1 MDVKKGDDVDY
12 IKATNQH
19 TEQIFELVQKTI
31 KEVYPK
37 YYPTAAVDFFC
48 ALHSRDCI
56 REDIENGRV
65 SVLFLNGQP
74 VGTGSRTEN
83 HITRVYVD
91 PDFQGQGCGSFI
103 MQHLEDEISA
113 EYDTVVLDAS
123 LPASHLYEKRGYQ
136 TVKHERYDLDGGAV
150 LIYEIMEKKL

>member
-1 MDVKKGDDVDY
+1 MKKGEALDY
-12 IKATNQH
+12 IKAAAQH
-19 TEQIFELVQKTI
+19 TEQIFALVQKTI

-37 YYPTAAVDFFC
+37 YYSAEVVDFFC
-48 ALHSRDCI
+48 ALHSFDCI

-65 SVLFLNGQP
+65 GVLFLNGQP
-74 VGTGSRTEN
+74 VGTGSRSGN
-83 HITRVYVD
+83 HVTRVYVD

-113 EYDTVVLDAS
+113 EYDTVLLDAS

-136 TVKHERYDLDGGAV
+136 TITHERYDFDGGAV
-150 LIYEIMEKKL
+150 PVYEIMEKKL